1 MNTRL
6 IQAYSKV
13 SKVDVPKPRHLT
25 VLREDTIYKSK
36 AQLSKAIKDTETT
49 FKSSVKDGSIRVTPS
64 DKNSTS
70 SREELVKK
78 FEDTLRDINLVIKDI
93 LPKNV
98 GASSMYPTYVVT
110 DDSSTEY
117 QIVLGGGAASNKG
130 MKYERD
136 VLKSL
141 EEYFTKIGLGEDIDK
156 PAFLTEL
163 EDKLDITFTGIKDGI
178 DFDRK
183 VKRPLDAD
191 GPEDKGE
198 VIADLALED
207 EDGDV
212 FYISLKDIGGI
223 TVANNGAAGMFS
235 VKFQSDRKTKEVKF
249 TGERHEIG
257 KKVFE
262 ASGINE
268 EGIKKVE
275 QGLSDYLNKVDSEPG
290 LEDIEDT
297 TDVANIPLLKKLLKS
312 AFDYGYIYVKRKTS
326 GHEIIDLTTP
336 DDLDEF
342 IGDIE
347 AVKVKYPYYRR
358 EGNKKRRKGV
368 SVMIETENNLFS
380 FDIRNASRGIIPKQ
394 INLVKL
400 KSKSEF
406 KVDAGNVDAVASSN
420 QDMETTL
427 QKYF

>member
-1 MNTRL
+1 MNIRL
-6 IQAYSKV
+6 IQAYSQV

-64 DKNSTS
+64 DKNSTT

-198 VIADLALED
+198 VIADLALKD

-235 VKFQSDRKTKEVKF
+235 VDRKTKTVEF
-249 TGERHEIG
+249 NGEKSDIG

-275 QGLSDYLNKVDSEPG
+275 QGLSDYLNEVDSQPG

-297 TDVANIPLLKKLLKS
+297 TDLANIPLLKKLLKS
-312 AFDYGYIYVKRKTS
+312 AFDYGYIYVKRKSS

-336 DDLDEF
+336 DDLDDF

-347 AVKVKYPYYRR
+347 AVKVKYPYYRS

-406 KVDAGNVDAVASSN
+406 KLDAGNVDAVASSN

>member
-13 SKVDVPKPRHLT
+13 NRVDVPKPRHLT

-36 AQLSKAIKDTETT
+36 AQLSKAIKDTEDT
-49 FKSSVKDGSIRVTPS
+49 FKTSVKGDSIRVTPS
-64 DKNSTS
+64 DKTSTS
-70 SREELVKK
+70 TREELVKK

-93 LPKNV
+93 LPKRV

-141 EEYFTKIGLGEDIDK
+141 EEYFTKIDLGEDIDK
-156 PAFLTEL
+156 PAFLAEL

-198 VIADLALED
+198 VIADLALKD
-207 EDGDV
+207 EDGEV
-212 FYISLKDIGGI
+212 YYISLKDIGGI

-235 VKFQSDRKTKEVKF
+235 VDRKTKAVEFNREKSD
-249 TGERHEIG
+249 IG

-275 QGLSDYLNKVDSEPG
+275 QGLSDYLNEVDSEPG

-297 TDVANIPLLKKLLKS
+297 TDLANIPLLKKLLKS

-336 DDLDEF
+336 EDLDEF

-347 AVKVKYPYYRR
+347 AVKVKYPYYRS
-358 EGNKKRRKGV
+358 EGNKRRKGV

-406 KVDAGNVDAVASSN
+406 KVDAGNVAAAASSD
-420 QDMETTL
+420 QDVESTL
-427 QKYF
+427 QKYFI